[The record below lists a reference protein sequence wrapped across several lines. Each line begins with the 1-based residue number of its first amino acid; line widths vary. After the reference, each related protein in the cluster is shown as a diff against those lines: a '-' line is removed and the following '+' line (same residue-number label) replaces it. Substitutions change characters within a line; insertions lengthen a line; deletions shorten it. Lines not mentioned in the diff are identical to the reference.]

1 MEEQINQKSIDL
13 GDDFNID
20 IKKIF
25 LMFWTRKTLII
36 KVFTI
41 TLLFFIAI
49 TFFMKKMWIVDSNLY
64 VNKSNSTNFSEVNP
78 YALEELGIGLI
89 SSKDPLADEVEL
101 IKSPLVLQKVI
112 EENDLRYKKLF
123 GIIPTK
129 KTGEYLSVA
138 SFIKS
143 KKLGIETK
151 SGTSIISISYK
162 NKDKE
167 LAYNVVNSIIKNYIE
182 LHKEINSEKSKS
194 DKKIIETEYQK
205 AKADLRQ
212 KVSAA
217 GGLPNASLT
226 GTGQLAAMSAFSH
239 SAQSAISNIKGQY
252 LAGEKSRVEIGE
264 EEAKVTQL
272 ASKLE
277 WAKMVEEM
285 SGSSKVLVIKEPT
298 IPRAWEYESPNLVIN
313 IIVGIIMG
321 AIFAFWAVIISEVR
335 DKKLTYMNLGENIIY
350 DLEKEFKSFCAYL
363 ITNKNKKILFALCEN
378 IPANL
383 MEKLKT
389 FNNISIVQAGIT
401 DSFVTTVQN
410 SEETVLFAQIGKTNS
425 EDYKI
430 IKNMIKE
437 NHKEIIYEV
446 LV

>member
-1 MEEQINQKSIDL
+1 MEEQVNKSIDL

-25 LMFWTRKTLII
+25 LMFWSRKVLMTKIFI
-36 KVFTI
+36 A

-49 TFFMKKMWIVDSNLY
+49 TFIMEKMWVVDSNLY

-78 YALEELGIGLI
+78 FAIEELGIGI
-89 SSKDPLADEVEL
+89 IANQNPLADELEL

-112 EENDLRYKKLF
+112 KENDLRYKKVF

-129 KTGEYLSVA
+129 KTGEYLSVE
-138 SFIKS
+138 SFL
-143 KKLGIETK
+143 KKKKANFENK
-151 SGTSIISISYK
+151 NGTSVLLISYK
-162 NKDKE
+162 DKDKE

-217 GGLPNASLT
+217 NGLPNASLT
-226 GTGQLAAMSAFSH
+226 GTGQLAAMSAFSR

-285 SGSSKVLVIKEPT
+285 SDSSKVLVIKEPT
-298 IPRAWEYESPNLVIN
+298 IPRDWEYDSPNLLIN

-321 AIFAFWAVIISEVR
+321 VIFAFWAVIISEIR

-350 DLEKEFKSFCAYL
+350 DFEKEMNTFITEL
-363 ITNKNKKILFALCEN
+363 ISNSDKKISFILFEN
-378 IPANL
+378 LPATYFDRF
-383 MEKLKT
+383 KT
-389 FNNISIVQAGIT
+389 FSNISIIKADISPAFK
-401 DSFVTTVQN
+401 DSIKNVDSVVT
-410 SEETVLFAQIGKTNS
+410 FASIHKTNS
-425 EDYKI
+425 ESYKLVKKLI
-430 IKNMIKE
+430 SSAN
-437 NHKEIIYEV
+437 KEIMYEV